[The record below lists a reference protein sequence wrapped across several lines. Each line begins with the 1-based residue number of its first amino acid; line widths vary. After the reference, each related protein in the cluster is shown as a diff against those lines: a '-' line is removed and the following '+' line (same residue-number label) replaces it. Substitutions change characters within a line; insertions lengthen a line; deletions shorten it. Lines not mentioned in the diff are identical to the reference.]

1 VETSAG
7 GLVENATETITNE
20 KIPSTPE
27 GMIVAYGSLVIM
39 AMLPIFFGA
48 MRSVKHQK
56 QKKDS
61 GEKPENMSSKDA
73 MMFPIIASGALFGL
87 YLLFKIFSKD
97 YINMLLTGYFFVLGV
112 LALAHLIN
120 PVIVH

>member
-1 VETSAG
+1 MADSVVETSAG
-7 GLVENATETITNE
+7 GSLVENATETITNE

-56 QKKDS
+56 QKKVI
-61 GEKPENMSSKDA
+61 K
-73 MMFPIIASGALFGL
+73 
-87 YLLFKIFSKD
+87 LLFV
-97 YINMLLTGYFFVLGV
+97 LLSVKC
-112 LALAHLIN
+112 
-120 PVIVH
+120 